1 MKINC
6 IRKALGIT
14 AIAVAGAA
22 MPAITYAQQDN
33 KIKHDT
39 FELQHTTVP
48 VTGSSD
54 SILLAHAP
62 KPDITVAGEKKSASF
77 VVDLSQNVLY
87 RYDDKGHA
95 VEAFLVASGKK
106 TSPSK
111 KGIFAVTHVES
122 YPYRFAPRRAKRRRN
137 PSAYGPKIICLETVN
152 SVTGER
158 GVTGQF
164 IHGNNDAKSLGKY
177 ASLGCIRMDN
187 EIIKRLAA
195 QVKRGHFVL
204 IK

>member
-1 MKINC
+1 MRINC
-6 IRKALGIT
+6 IKKALGIT
-14 AIAVAGAA
+14 AIAVAGVA
-22 MPAITYAQQDN
+22 MPVYAQQS
-33 KIKHDT
+33 KTKQDT
-39 FELQHTTVP
+39 FELQHKVP
-48 VTGSSD
+48 VTGTSD
-54 SILLAHAP
+54 SVLLAHAP
-62 KPDITVAGEKKSASF
+62 NPDITIAGEKKSAAF

-87 RYDDKGHA
+87 QYDEKGHA

-122 YPYRFAPRRAKRRRN
+122 YPYRFAPARAKRRRN

-187 EIIKRLAA
+187 EIIKKLAT